1 MYLYSLMFLRVS
13 MNFKLV
19 EVRYFCFH
27 IHLHAYTVMLK
38 TLTALQINKTLIPK
52 SMK

>member
-1 MYLYSLMFLRVS
+1 

-38 TLTALQINKTLIPK
+38 TLTALQSTINDGLHKTLIPK

>member
-1 MYLYSLMFLRVS
+1 

-27 IHLHAYTVMLK
+27 TNLHAYTVMLK
-38 TLTALQINKTLIPK
+38 TLIALQSTIHDGLNKTLIPK

>member
-1 MYLYSLMFLRVS
+1 

-27 IHLHAYTVMLK
+27 IHLHAYKVMLK
-38 TLTALQINKTLIPK
+38 TLTALQSTINDGLNKTLIPK